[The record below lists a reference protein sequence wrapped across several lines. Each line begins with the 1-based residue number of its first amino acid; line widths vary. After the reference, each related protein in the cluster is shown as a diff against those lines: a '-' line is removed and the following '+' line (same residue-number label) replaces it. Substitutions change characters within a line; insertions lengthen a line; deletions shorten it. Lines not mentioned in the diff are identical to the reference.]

1 VTSFGELKTVIWGC
15 DDTSPLNE
23 LLPLWRFP
31 VEHIEVNMK
40 EPAPKSWPDPTLSL
54 KRLNLDYSTIT
65 DCALAKLLRLSP
77 CLESLHYDHWCHVDD
92 EKRWQLCSDLT
103 AALQQV
109 KTTLRELDLS
119 LGLYS
124 DFAEEVEALQIS
136 PVKGQLGS
144 LREFS
149 QLRKL
154 RAPIVTLLGWLPDE
168 SLRLAEV
175 LPTGLTHLGLT
186 EDLAP
191 QDTYRWE
198 EKSVL
203 EELAVFLSV
212 WRSVTP
218 NLQVMEVWLDQ
229 VYDRWNLDTDV
240 AQLRMMCEEAG
251 VSCIIHFEENARSSM
266 TFHWATLLFY
276 MVNGNHYPAC

>member
-1 VTSFGELKTVIWGC
+1 MPDSGTLSNVACANNELKIDNSDESDEKTIWVC
-15 DDTSPLNE
+15 DGSSPLNE

-54 KRLNLDYSTIT
+54 KRLNLDLDHHRLHPCEVT
-65 DCALAKLLRLSP
+65 APLA
-77 CLESLHYDHWCHVDD
+77 ESVHYDYRCHVDD

-119 LGLYS
+119 LGLFS

-144 LREFS
+144 LG
-149 QLRKL
+149 KL

-168 SLRLAEV
+168 
-175 LPTGLTHLGLT
+175 
-186 EDLAP
+186 
-191 QDTYRWE
+191 
-198 EKSVL
+198 
-203 EELAVFLSV
+203 
-212 WRSVTP
+212 
-218 NLQVMEVWLDQ
+218 
-229 VYDRWNLDTDV
+229 
-240 AQLRMMCEEAG
+240 
-251 VSCIIHFEENARSSM
+251 
-266 TFHWATLLFY
+266 
-276 MVNGNHYPAC
+276 